1 MRGEGLDTISPFTAP
16 LHAVPGGGGGGGGAT
31 NFPLCQRMRMGEM
44 GEGGTERRL
53 IDTGTGKREVRG
65 GREGITRL
73 SRREKSA

>member
-1 MRGEGLDTISPFTAP
+1 MGE
-16 LHAVPGGGGGGGGAT
+16 
-31 NFPLCQRMRMGEM
+31 MGEM

-73 SRREKSA
+73 SRSGEKCIENPIASASA